1 LRPGADEG
9 LAVTLQTGEI
19 PGWLNGYKAMLDAEY
34 ALRVALWVCP
44 NVEDAMKVYK
54 AWLAH
59 ILERAKGAT

>member
-1 LRPGADEG
+1 MTLR
-9 LAVTLQTGEI
+9 TGEI
-19 PGWLNGYKAMLDAEY
+19 PGWLNGYKAMLEAEYAMLEAEY

-44 NVEDAMKVYK
+44 NVEDAMRVYD